1 MYVIIVISCCKRDNT
16 AKGDNVAK
24 KINKK
29 LALKNN
35 ALFRSCISIINIIF
49 IDNAENLETVMPMY
63 NLAEYGNN
71 YSMTS
76 ESFWNYYRD
85 KVNDDANEN
94 NPTNNRI
101 NSNKT
106 IGSKSF
112 EYGTK
117 LIGSTSNKDNILDAE
132 IVVPL

>member
-1 MYVIIVISCCKRDNT
+1 MM
-16 AKGDNVAK
+16 
-24 KINKK
+24 
-29 LALKNN
+29 
-35 ALFRSCISIINIIF
+35 
-49 IDNAENLETVMPMY
+49 MPMKII
-63 NLAEYGNN
+63 LL
-71 YSMTS
+71 
-76 ESFWNYYRD
+76 
-85 KVNDDANEN
+85 
-94 NPTNNRI
+94 NNRI

>member
-1 MYVIIVISCCKRDNT
+1 MDQVNDLSSGQHSVNKNIGFKTSMLRSDLCAYSDVYIIV
-16 AKGDNVAK
+16 KG
-24 KINKK
+24 
-29 LALKNN
+29 
-35 ALFRSCISIINIIF
+35 
-49 IDNAENLETVMPMY
+49 TVSV
-63 NLAEYGNN
+63 EGDHG
-71 YSMTS
+71 
-76 ESFWNYYRD
+76 ED